1 MLGYRTVKDYGQAEI
16 VIKKSKFI
24 GHIKKVEDE
33 EQALGF
39 IEEIKRKHWD
49 ATHNCYGYIVGEKG
63 QVQRFSDDGEPSGT
77 AGQPIL
83 EVLKQENLRNV
94 TVVVTRYFGGILLGA
109 GGLIRAYSKAAR
121 TALDKGS
128 IIEKVPGKQLILV
141 TDYSF
146 IGKIKNELY
155 NLNYP
160 VADIEYDSRVRI
172 TVNIKDCDV
181 DAIKKRMLDI
191 TKGNTTIEPKG
202 DIYID
207 LDVV

>member
-1 MLGYRTVKDYGQAEI
+1 MY
-16 VIKKSKFI
+16 
-24 GHIKKVEDE
+24 
-33 EQALGF
+33 
-39 IEEIKRKHWD
+39 
-49 ATHNCYGYIVGEKG
+49 
-63 QVQRFSDDGEPSGT
+63 QVQVDVYKRQRS
-77 AGQPIL
+77 
-83 EVLKQENLRNV
+83 
-94 TVVVTRYFGGILLGA
+94 
-109 GGLIRAYSKAAR
+109 
-121 TALDKGS
+121 ALDKGS
-128 IIEKVPGKQLILV
+128 IIERVPGKQLILV

-191 TKGNTTIEPKG
+191 TRGNITVEPKG

-207 LDVV
+207 LDVI